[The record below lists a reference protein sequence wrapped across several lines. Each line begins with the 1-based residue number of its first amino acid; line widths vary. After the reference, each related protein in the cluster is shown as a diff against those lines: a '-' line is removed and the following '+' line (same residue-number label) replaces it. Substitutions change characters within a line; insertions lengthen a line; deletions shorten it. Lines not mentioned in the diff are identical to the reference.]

1 MENNDI
7 EKQFDEYVVNKI
19 KTAMKNGE
27 RWEILDSNSHED
39 WAFKQ
44 FPNAQGFEGKKKV
57 NYTRQCKLGKC
68 FIITAWSRYSDGTPF
83 NDQPI
88 PQVIAGNYCGE
99 GLNQECLREIEKLIQ
114 QYDKEEQTLERPE
127 RLKRIMDNNA

>member
-1 MENNDI
+1 MDI

-19 KTAMKNGE
+19 KTSMENGE
-27 RWEILDSNSHED
+27 KWEILDSNSYED
-39 WAFKQ
+39 WEWNHL
-44 FPNAQGFEGKKKV
+44 PNEKGYMRRKKI

-68 FIITAWSRYSDGTPF
+68 FIITTWTRYSDGTPF

-99 GLNQECLREIEKLIQ
+99 GLSQECLKEIEKLIQ
-114 QYDKEEQTLERPE
+114 QYDKEEQTLERQDI
-127 RLKRIMDNNA
+127 LKKIIENNL